1 MNKNQNGYSIIY
13 LLVFFVAAN
22 TYVIADEKYWTLL
35 IPFILGVFYLA
46 IYHVDYLLAFIA
58 FMTPLSTSLDE
69 LEIYSPIG
77 IEMSLPTEPLLFGIM
92 IITWMK
98 MINDS
103 HLFRGLYYHPISRC
117 IAIYIFWIF
126 FTSFSSS
133 MPIVS
138 FKVLLT
144 RLWYLSSFFLLAYL
158 WFQDR
163 KNVHFFLKC
172 YLFGLSIVA
181 IYTLIQH
188 SIMDFDHDAAHWVM
202 SPFFK
207 DHTSYGMSLALIFP
221 LAIYLCVTGET
232 FNQKIIY
239 GFCVLLIL
247 VAIIFSYTRAA
258 WLSLMFASF
267 VFIFMKL
274 RVSFSVIFSTLIL
287 LISFLF
293 VFQTELLVS
302 LEKNSQDSSDSFS
315 EHLESMYNVSTDA
328 SNLERI
334 NRWKSAI
341 RLFRERP
348 HLGWGAGTYQFNY
361 GSYQNYYD
369 KTIISTNS
377 GDKGNAHSE
386 YLGILSETGWPGL
399 LIFTIL
405 LVVVFTRAILLY
417 GVLTNKKDKAL
428 IIACILSL
436 VTYFTHSLLNNFLD
450 LDKAS
455 VPLWGIISIVV
466 MIDVKKIS
474 IEHKKNGF

>member
-22 TYVIADEKYWTLL
+22 TYVIADEKYWTLY

-133 MPIVS
+133 MPLVS

>member
-466 MIDVKKIS
+466 MMDVKKIS
-474 IEHKKNGF
+474 IEYKKNGF